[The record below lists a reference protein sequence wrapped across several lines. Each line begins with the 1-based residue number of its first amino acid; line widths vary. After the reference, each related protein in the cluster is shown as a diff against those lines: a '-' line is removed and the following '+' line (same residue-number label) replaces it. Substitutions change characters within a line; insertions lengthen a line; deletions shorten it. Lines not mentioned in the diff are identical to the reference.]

1 VSSGAT
7 VARNDAFGFNST
19 RSATVKLGGT
29 ASAQGTLS
37 KTVSAGALKSKVNIQ
52 YDAYFVFGAWPADA
66 FNGFITG
73 VTRTTAI
80 GLNSQHYF
88 DLERQPTDWKVT
100 AGNGTPKATLST
112 PVSPNVWHH
121 VDMTYDASG
130 AEAAVRLTVDGVLVS
145 SLSLIKGAPPA
156 APATFDAV
164 IVNAGSENLGTAV
177 TATEFTFD
185 NVVVRFP

>member
-1 VSSGAT
+1 
-7 VARNDAFGFNST
+7 
-19 RSATVKLGGT
+19 
-29 ASAQGTLS
+29 
-37 KTVSAGALKSKVNIQ
+37 
-52 YDAYFVFGAWPADA
+52 
-66 FNGFITG
+66 
-73 VTRTTAI
+73 
-80 GLNSQHYF
+80 
-88 DLERQPTDWKVT
+88 
-100 AGNGTPKATLST
+100 
-112 PVSPNVWHH
+112 
-121 VDMTYDASG
+121 MTYDASG